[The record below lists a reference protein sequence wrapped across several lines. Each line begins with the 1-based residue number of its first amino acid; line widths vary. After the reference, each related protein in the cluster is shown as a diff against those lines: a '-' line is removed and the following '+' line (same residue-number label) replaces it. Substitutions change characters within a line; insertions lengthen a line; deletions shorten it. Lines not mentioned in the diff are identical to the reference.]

1 MQSGRGGE
9 WREIAYGFRQV
20 AKQARQTMA
29 KAEDHAASPG
39 GGKAE
44 IKAELTAMVQK
55 VEQVHSYLTQSVL
68 RVILRISIPTYIRQL
83 IIYMSNGEG

>member
-1 MQSGRGGE
+1 M
-9 WREIAYGFRQV
+9 

-29 KAEDHAASPG
+29 KAEDHAATPG

-55 VEQVHSYLTQSVL
+55 VEQVQAASTFADLQSVL
-68 RVILRISIPTYIRQL
+68 V
-83 IIYMSNGEG
+83 

>member
-1 MQSGRGGE
+1 MYIHIYVYIYLFSL
-9 WREIAYGFRQV
+9 QV

-55 VEQVHSYLTQSVL
+55 VEQVQSCLTQSFSKVVL
-68 RVILRISIPTYIRQL
+68 QKSIPTQTCQL
-83 IIYMSNGEG
+83 ILYLSDK